1 MSTYYVPGTFLDPHG
16 NPVSYLLILFFTEQG
31 TEASEGQPD
40 GTAHSW
46 EGAQGRDP
54 QAGR

>member
-1 MSTYYVPGTFLDPHG
+1 MFQAPSWTPNG